1 MTLWGALL
9 DILDATWWAL
19 HWRFNVTMLC
29 AVGLAFFVNV
39 AQGEPSRPLAIGI
52 LVAGF
57 VVGIVWEAWD
67 LYDWS
72 GHWRLYVSFLTA
84 GGLGWLF
91 YQPYRGQETG
101 GAVAAIVA
109 CAVACLVVAAG
120 FVWDSR
126 R

>member
-9 DILDATWWAL
+9 DILDVTWWSL

-39 AQGEPSRPLAIGI
+39 ALGEPSRPLAVGI

-67 LYDWS
+67 LDDWS
-72 GHWRLYVSFLTA
+72 GHWRLYVSLLIA
-84 GGLGWLF
+84 GGLSWLL
-91 YQPYRGQETG
+91 YQPYRGTETG
-101 GAVAAIVA
+101 SVVAAIVA
-109 CAVACLVVAAG
+109 TAVAIIVVVAG
-120 FVWDSR
+120 LVWDSR